1 MVRNLAF
8 PASDINLLLEGLGID
23 VLLHA
28 VEKALDGPSPDLM
41 VQGLGTFKNLS
52 LGNLELRLALLANDA
67 LMRGLKECLQH
78 AAIDVR
84 RAASQCVLQL
94 IKTTPLPHHEL
105 REFGID
111 VTLRLMYGSHTASG
125 AVHGTNSQMGFEEDR
140 EVRRDVKQALMI
152 LDKR

>member
-1 MVRNLAF
+1 M
-8 PASDINLLLEGLGID
+8 LL
-23 VLLHA
+23 
-28 VEKALDGPSPDLM
+28 
-41 VQGLGTFKNLS
+41 QGLGTFKNLS
-52 LGNLELRLALLANDA
+52 LGSFELRLALLASEA

-78 AAIDVR
+78 AAVDVR

-94 IKTTPLPHHEL
+94 IKTTPPRHHEL

-111 VTLRLMYGSHTASG
+111 VTLRFMYGSHTASG

-140 EVRRDVKQALMI
+140 EVRGDVKQALLI